1 MQTTHYKLWKS
12 TQTGNRN

>member
-12 TQTGNRN
+12 TETGNRN